1 MKFSRSPPLNVTSLE
16 WSPLIIFDDFRDP
29 PPSPIVFI
37 FQANLSFPPSESFQR
52 FQRSPLLFG
61 FSVTT
66 DPPFC
71 SPKNQVISQN
81 PTPPFPCLQ
90 AINDDRSLNKVTPNW
105 LDINQLP
112 IYKCGRGF
120 EPWTI
125 ANKSSWRSWLDLN
138 SGSPN
143 CKSSALMAQSRCPLS
158 LIFWETAH
166 LPLP

>member
-1 MKFSRSPPLNVTSLE
+1 MTFAIPPPPLPHCLHFPSKFELSSL
-16 WSPLIIFDDFRDP
+16 WILPTFSAIP
-29 PPSPIVFI
+29 P
-37 FQANLSFPPSESFQR
+37 
-52 FQRSPLLFG
+52 FG

-105 LDINQLP
+105 LDTNQLP

-120 EPWTI
+120 ETQTI
-125 ANKSSWRSWLDLN
+125 ANKSSWRSRRDLN

-143 CKSSALMAQSRCPLS
+143 SKSSALVAQSRCLLS
-158 LIFWETAH
+158 LILWETAH

>member
-1 MKFSRSPPLNVTSLE
+1 MTFAIPPAPPCLHFPSKFE
-16 WSPLIIFDDFRDP
+16 FSPLWILPTFSAILP
-29 PPSPIVFI
+29 
-37 FQANLSFPPSESFQR
+37 
-52 FQRSPLLFG
+52 FG

-81 PTPPFPCLQ
+81 PTPPLSPLQ

-105 LDINQLP
+105 LDTNQLP
-112 IYKCGRGF
+112 IYKCGWGF

-125 ANKSSWRSWLDLN
+125 ANKSSWRSRRDLN

-143 CKSSALMAQSRCPLS
+143 CKSSALMAQSRCLLS
-158 LIFWETAH
+158 LIFWETAP
-166 LPLP
+166 LPLL